1 MTPDEIVELYLE
13 HGHIAYEGEGV
24 TQLEHALQCGQLAIS
39 AGASDAQIVAS
50 LLHDIGHLVNRLGAS
65 PSLRG
70 LNDTHE
76 AVAARVLA
84 PHFIEAVVEPIR
96 LHVDAKRYLCRV
108 EPAYQGA
115 LSPDSTRSLELQGG
129 PLDAA
134 AAADFIARP
143 WAAEAVRLRRWDD
156 GAKRRAATVPG
167 LAEFI
172 PLMKSCAHSPHS
184 GR

>member
-1 MTPDEIVELYLE
+1 MTPDQIVELYLE

-24 TQLEHALQCGQLAIS
+24 TQLEHALQCAQLALR
-39 AGASDAQIVAS
+39 AGVHDALIVAS

-70 LNDTHE
+70 LNDMHE
-76 AVAARVLA
+76 QVAADTLS

-96 LHVDAKRYLCRV
+96 LHVEAKRYLCQV
-108 EPAYQGA
+108 EPTYRAA

-134 AAADFIARP
+134 SAAAFIARP
-143 WAAEAVRLRRWDD
+143 WAADAVRLRRWDD
-156 GAKRRAATVPG
+156 GAKRRAAAVPP
-167 LAEFI
+167 LSEFI
-172 PLMKSCAHSPHS
+172 PLLKSCAH
-184 GR
+184 

>member
-1 MTPDEIVELYLE
+1 MAPDEIVELYLE

-24 TQLEHALQCGQLAIS
+24 TQLEHALQCAQLAAT
-39 AGASDAQIVAS
+39 AGAPDALIVAS

-76 AVAARVLA
+76 TVAAGVLA

-96 LHVDAKRYLCRV
+96 LHVDAKRYLCQA
-108 EPAYQGA
+108 EPAYRRA

-129 PLDAA
+129 PLDVASAA
-134 AAADFIARP
+134 RFIARP

-156 GAKRRAATVPG
+156 GGKRRAASVPS
-167 LAEFI
+167 LAEFA
-172 PLMKSCAHSPHS
+172 PLLKNCA
-184 GR
+184 R